1 MPQDIDKPIVPFY
14 RQDTQPKNLNITEIA
29 PTLNRS
35 EITKNDSHYERD
47 IARSIVYP
55 TQDGYERYNRLYGF
69 FSFDVNSKV
78 WDYSDEEIEKTLKEL
93 LAKKY
98 SVNPNDI
105 IVRINRSTMTIHYQ
119 YLYYIKSAE
128 DVDLEDLKVISI
140 DLLEVGDIVL
150 LNPRWLDAWPDI
162 YKDIKK
168 KWNLKIN
175 DEWEVVRRNVLSLIR
190 SKGAITINFA
200 DKNYK
205 QMLDYGK
212 DLFLKRRLS
221 KEERKRDRSVGEIET
236 FGKLPINTYFAFTTV
251 TENMKKSGMTYDMI
265 FKKIGKDLAVNIKD
279 SKMRVKVPVNTK
291 VMRKAE
297 FEKKYKYKKDDLEPV
312 FERAFSKY
320 KTEKG
325 ATGITVALLFE
336 DFKKL
341 FREEDLPYTKF
352 DLLDK
357 KESTTEGVRWVGTYK
372 SENGNIYTWIHDKN
386 EIKITKLGSK

>member
-1 MPQDIDKPIVPFY
+1 MPQDVDKPIAPFY

-29 PTLNRS
+29 PSLNRL
-35 EITKNDSHYERD
+35 EITKNDPHYERD

-55 TQDGYERYNRLYGF
+55 TKDGYERYNRLYGF

-93 LAKKY
+93 IAKKY
-98 SVNPNDI
+98 LVNPEDI
-105 IVRINRSTMTIHYQ
+105 IVRINRNTRTIHYQ

-128 DVDLEDLKVISI
+128 NEDLKVISI
-140 DLLEVGDIVL
+140 DLLEPGDIVL
-150 LNPRWLDAWPDI
+150 LNPRWLDVWPEA
-162 YKDIKK
+162 YRDIKK
-168 KWNLKIN
+168 KWNLKID
-175 DEWEVVRRNVLSLIR
+175 DEWEVVRRNVLALIR
-190 SKGAITINFA
+190 SKGAVTINFS

-205 QMLDYGK
+205 QMLDYSK
-212 DLFLKRRLS
+212 NLFLKRKLS
-221 KEERKRDRSVGEIET
+221 KEERKRNRFVDEIET
-236 FGKLPINTYFAFTTV
+236 FERLPMNTYFAFTTV

-279 SKMRVKVPVNTK
+279 SKMRVRVPANTK

-297 FEKKYKYKKDDLEPV
+297 FEKEYKYKKDDLEPI
-312 FERAFSKY
+312 FERAFSNY

-325 ATGITVALLFE
+325 PTGITVALLFE

-357 KESTTEGVRWVGTYK
+357 KESTTEGGRWVGAYK

-386 EIKITKLGSK
+386 EIKITKLGSR